1 MRILVIVSTP
11 VYMSPSPKDSD
22 YAKALKKANLHV
34 PSFDIENESLYLKA
48 VGGYVK
54 RAKDLF
60 QGSFQKI
67 VKSVEDARSQGIKV
81 DFMLMTARY
90 GIVPEGELLLPY
102 NVKLTG
108 KSKKFVRNLSERLKT
123 KELVTEFLKAPPD
136 ICILVANKS
145 DLLLVHDPKKGF
157 DLTEMNSKLV
167 VITAPSMIKQFK
179 DRSEF
184 IGIRQVGERAE
195 KLVSYLDRIT
205 AKTLIDYP

>member
-1 MRILVIVSTP
+1 MRILIIASTP
-11 VYMSPSPKDSD
+11 VYMSPSPKNSE
-22 YAKALKKANLHV
+22 YTKALKKADLKI

-48 VGGYVK
+48 AGGYAK

-67 VKSVEDARSQGIKV
+67 VKSIEDARSQGIKV

-108 KSKKFVRNLSERLKT
+108 KPKKFIRSLSEKLKT
-123 KELVTEFLKAPPD
+123 KELVTEFLKVPPD

-145 DLLLVHDPKKGF
+145 DLLLVHDPRKGF
-157 DLTEMNSKLV
+157 DLTEMSSKLV

-179 DRSEF
+179 GKSEV
-184 IGIRQVGERAE
+184 IGIKQVGKRAG
-195 KLVSYLDRIT
+195 KLASYLDGIT
-205 AKTLIDYP
+205 AKTLKDYP